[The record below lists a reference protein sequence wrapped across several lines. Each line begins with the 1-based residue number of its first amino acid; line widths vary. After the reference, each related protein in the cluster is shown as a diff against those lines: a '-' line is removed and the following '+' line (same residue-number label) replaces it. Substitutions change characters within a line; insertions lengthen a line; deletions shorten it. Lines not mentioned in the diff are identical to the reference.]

1 MATDEEYL
9 DNLLK
14 SLSDGEPGGSF
25 EDDFEKENEDFLL
38 RAQNFEENG
47 LGDWKDNVDDI
58 LTQTLGQ
65 DSEEEETL
73 QEYID
78 REGSNVFVDDSPEEE
93 SPVSEEPELNGME
106 TVNEEETE
114 ENSTEETTG
123 ESSFSGEGMLDDPNL
138 LQMIENMHESDSELE
153 EINSLLNKAN
163 LNEGIDDDMLA
174 LLESAEE
181 SQDYHNSGEAFDIF
195 AENEM
200 EELPGMN
207 MNARAGTGQEGEQGS
222 GKKKKKKKGGFFGK
236 IMELLT
242 KEADD
247 LDSEPE
253 AEAKQ
258 DSKAETDENM
268 KLLAELNKDNRKKE
282 PKKNKKDKKKSAKKE
297 KKKEPKA
304 AAKEKKKPVKKKK
317 EKEKKPAPAAE
328 KPVKILNAKG
338 LAAIVA
344 LCATLIA
351 SILILSMFLPQFAGR
366 QEARTAFK
374 DGDYKT
380 VYTLFYKKNLSS
392 KETEIY
398 NKAKTVLRMERKM
411 ESYQN
416 NIAMDRELEAVDA
429 LILGVKCYQ
438 GLKEADTYGVR
449 QEAEAIYRQ
458 ICGILESNYGIS
470 EEEAISITKYDDV
483 AYTRRLRAIVGL
495 DVPESEEE
503 SKEGS
508 DGASEAAEED
518 TESQEEETEPEWK
531 DILPEE
537 EDLTGQ

>member
-495 DVPESEEE
+495 DAAESEEE